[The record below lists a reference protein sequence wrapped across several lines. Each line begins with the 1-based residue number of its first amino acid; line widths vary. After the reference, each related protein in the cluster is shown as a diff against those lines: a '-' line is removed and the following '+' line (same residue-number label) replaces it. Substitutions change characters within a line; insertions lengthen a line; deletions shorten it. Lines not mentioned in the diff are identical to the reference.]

1 MNSADAQP
9 RGKNTM
15 RIERRFTKDG
25 QSPYA
30 DIAFR
35 LTTSEIRNPDGS
47 VVFRAENVEVPDAWS
62 QVASDVLA
70 QKYFRKAGVPA
81 RLKKVEEET
90 VPSWLWRSVADEAA
104 LAELPEKERVIG
116 EVSCKQVFDRLAG
129 TWTYWGWKGGYFDNE
144 ADAQAFFDEHR
155 YMLAMQMC
163 APNSPQWFN
172 TGLHWAYGID
182 GPSQGHYYVDF
193 KTGKLTKSKTS
204 YEHPQ
209 PHACFIQSIND
220 DLVNEGG
227 IMDLW
232 VREARL
238 FKYGSG
244 TGTNFSRLR
253 GEGERLAGG
262 GKSSGLMSFLKIGD
276 RAAGAIKSGGTT
288 RRAAKMVI
296 VDTDHPDIEQF
307 IDWKVREEQKVA
319 ALVTGSKINQKHL
332 KAVLKACVNCEGS
345 GDDCFQPEKNPA
357 LKREIKLARRSHVPD
372 NLIQRVI
379 QFAKQGYTDIDFPIY
394 DTDWDS
400 EAYLTVSGQNSNNTV
415 RVTDEFLKAVE
426 ADGDWDL
433 TWRTKPGKIAK
444 TVKARELWEKIG
456 HAAWACADPGLQF
469 HTTVND
475 WHTCPASGAI
485 VGSNPCSEYM
495 FLDDTACNLASM
507 NLLAYRDPNTKEFD
521 IAGYEHAVRLWTMV
535 LEISVLMAQFPSKEI
550 AQLSYEYRTLG
561 LGYANIGGLLMS
573 SGIGYDSDA
582 ARAIGA
588 ALTAIMT
595 GVSYATSAEMASQ
608 QGPFP
613 GFKKNREHMLR
624 VIRNHRR
631 AAYGENTGYE
641 KLATAPVRLDHA
653 TLANNAVFFKGL
665 SEHAK
670 RAWDRALTLG
680 EEHGYRNAQAT
691 VVAPTGT
698 IGLVMDCDTTGI
710 EPDFAL
716 VKFKKLAGG
725 GYFKI
730 INRAVPEALR
740 ALGYSESEIAEIEV
754 YAVGH
759 GSLGQAPGIN
769 HTTLKAKGF
778 TQEAIDKVEKALPT
792 AFDIKFAFNKWTLGE
807 ELLRDQLGVA
817 PEVIASPSFDV
828 LAHMGFSKREIE
840 AANVHVCGAMTVE
853 GAPHL
858 KPEHYSVF
866 DCANPCGKIG
876 KRYLSVES
884 HIRMLAA
891 AQPFISGA
899 ISKTINMPNDA
910 TVEDCKSAYLLS
922 WKLALKAN
930 ALYRDGSKLSQPL
943 QSQLIADE
951 EDDDETLDAVQSF
964 IEKPQ
969 AARTAA
975 AAERIVEKI
984 VERITVLRER
994 EKLPSRRKGYT
1005 QKAVVGGHKVYLR
1018 TGEYEDG
1025 RIGEIFIDLHKEG
1038 ATLRSLLNN
1047 FAIAISLG
1055 LQYGVPLEEYV
1066 DAFTFTR
1073 FEPQGPVQGNDT
1085 IKYATSIL
1093 DYVFRELA
1101 ISYLE
1106 RFDLAHV
1113 DPSEGSFDALGKG
1126 EQEGREQPNTGR
1138 FVSKGLTRSR
1148 TDKLAVVSG
1157 GATGS
1162 PSPGGGGSSA
1172 EARSSSEGGRGGV
1185 TNVTALHAA
1194 GATAL
1199 KAEPEAKLSPA
1210 QALES
1215 LPWQQPQAQP
1225 QPTKSER
1232 RAEAKARGYEGEMCN
1247 ECGNF
1252 TLVRNGTCM
1261 KCDTCGSTTGCS

>member
-1 MNSADAQP
+1 
-9 RGKNTM
+9 M
-15 RIERRFTKDG
+15 RIERRYTKEG

-30 DIAFR
+30 NMTFR
-35 LTTSEIRNPDGS
+35 HVVSEIRNPDGS
-47 VVFRAENVEVPDAWS
+47 VVFRADNVEVPEFWS

-81 RLKKVEEET
+81 RLKKFEENS
-90 VPSWLWRSVADEAA
+90 VPSFLWRSVADEDA
-104 LAELPEKERVIG
+104 LAQVPEKERMIG
-116 EVSCKQVFDRLAG
+116 EQSSKQVFDRLAG
-129 TWTYWGWKGGYFDNE
+129 TWTYWGWKGGYFDSEN
-144 ADAQAFFDEHR
+144 DASAFFDELR
-155 YMLAMQMC
+155 YMLANQMC

-182 GPSQGHYYVDF
+182 GPSQGHHYVDF
-193 KTGKLTKSKTS
+193 QTGKLTKSKSS

-209 PHACFIQSIND
+209 PHACFIQGIND

-244 TGTNFSRLR
+244 TGTNFSLLR
-253 GEGERLAGG
+253 GEGEKLAGG

-296 VDTDHPDIEQF
+296 VDTDHPDIESF
-307 IDWKVREEQKVA
+307 IDWKVKEEQKVA

-332 KAVLKACVNCEGS
+332 KAIIKACVNCEGS

-379 QFAKQGYTDIDFPIY
+379 QFARQGYTDIDFDFPIY
-394 DTDWDS
+394 DTDWDL
-400 EAYLTVSGQNSNNTV
+400 EAYLTVSGQNSNNSV
-415 RVTDEFLKAVE
+415 RVTDEYLKAVE
-426 ADGDWDL
+426 ADAEWDL

-456 HAAWACADPGLQF
+456 FAAWACADPGLQY

-475 WHTCPASGAI
+475 WHTCPASGPI
-485 VGSNPCSEYM
+485 RGSNPCSEYM
-495 FLDDTACNLASM
+495 FLDDTACNLASL
-507 NLLAYRDPNTKEFD
+507 NLLTFRDEKTGAFD
-521 IAGYEHAVRLWTMV
+521 IQGYEHTVRLWTVV
-535 LEISVLMAQFPSKEI
+535 LEISVLMAQFPSKQI

-573 SGIGYDSDA
+573 SGLAYDSDA
-582 ARAIGA
+582 GRSIGG

-608 QGPFP
+608 LGAFP
-613 GFKKNREHMLR
+613 GYKKNRDHMLR

-631 AAYGENTGYE
+631 AAYGEKTGYE
-641 KLATAPVRLDHA
+641 KVSQPPVPLDHRVLVDSDA
-653 TLANNAVFFKGL
+653 YKGL
-665 SEHAK
+665 ADHAK
-670 RAWDRALTLG
+670 RAWDRALKLG

-691 VVAPTGT
+691 VIAPTGT

-710 EPDFAL
+710 EPDFAM

-730 INRAVPEALR
+730 INRAVPAALR
-740 ALGYSESEIAEIEV
+740 TLGYSEADIAEIEV

-759 GSLGQAPGIN
+759 GTLAQAPAIN

-778 TQEAIDKVEKALPT
+778 TDEMIAKIEKSLPT

-807 ELLRDQLGVA
+807 DFLKNTLAIPAETLAL
-817 PEVIASPSFDV
+817 PSFDL
-828 LAHMGFSKREIE
+828 LAHLGFSKREIE

-858 KPEHYSVF
+858 KAEHYAVF

-884 HIRMLAA
+884 HIKMMAA

-910 TVEDCKSAYLLS
+910 TVEDCKAAYLLS

-951 EDDDETLDAVQSF
+951 EEEDDAQDSSVQTF

-969 AARTAA
+969 AARVAA
-975 AAERIVEKI
+975 TAERIVEKI
-984 VERITVLRER
+984 VERVTVLRER

-1025 RIGEIFIDLHKEG
+1025 RLGEIFVDMHKEG
-1038 ATLRSLLNN
+1038 AALRSLLNN

-1113 DPSEGSFDALGKG
+1113 DPSEGGFDALGKG
-1126 EQEGREQPNTGR
+1126 VEEGVRPTATQY
-1138 FVSKGLTRSR
+1138 VSKGLTRSR
-1148 TDKLAVVSG
+1148 TDKLSVVSG
-1157 GATGS
+1157 GS
-1162 PSPGGGGSSA
+1162 PTAAIGGEGRGGGS
-1172 EARSSSEGGRGGV
+1172 GGPAS
-1185 TNVTALHAA
+1185 VTALHAA

-1210 QALES
+1210 QALEALAWEKPS
-1215 LPWQQPQAQP
+1215 
-1225 QPTKSER
+1225 PTKTDR
-1232 RAEAKARGYEGEMCN
+1232 RAEAKAKGYEGEMCG

>member
-1 MNSADAQP
+1 
-9 RGKNTM
+9 M
-15 RIERRFTKDG
+15 RIDRRFTKDG

-30 DIAFR
+30 EIEFR

-47 VVFRAENVEVPDAWS
+47 VVFKADNVEVPAFWS

-81 RLKKVEEET
+81 ALKKVEEET
-90 VPSWLWRSVADEAA
+90 VPSFLWRSVADEDA
-104 LAELPEKERVIG
+104 LASLSEKERIVG
-116 EVSCKQVFDRLAG
+116 ETSSKQVFDRLAG
-129 TWTYWGWKGGYFDNE
+129 TWTYWGWKGGYFDSDN
-144 ADAQAFFDEHR
+144 DAQAFFDELR
-155 YMLAMQMC
+155 YMLATQRV

-182 GPSQGHYYVDF
+182 GPSQGHYYVDYQ
-193 KTGKLTKSKTS
+193 TGKLTKSKSS

-209 PHACFIQSIND
+209 PHACFIQSIAD

-244 TGTNFSRLR
+244 TGTNFSSLR
-253 GEGERLAGG
+253 AENEKLAGG

-296 VDTDHPDIEQF
+296 VDTDHPDIEAF
-307 IDWKVREEQKVA
+307 IDWKVKEEQKVA

-357 LKREIKLARRSHVPD
+357 LKREIKLARRNHVAD
-372 NLIQRVI
+372 NLIKRVI

-400 EAYLTVSGQNSNNTV
+400 EAYLTVSGQNSNNSV

-433 TWRTKPGKIAK
+433 TWRNRKGVAETK
-444 TVKARELWEKIG
+444 KARDLWEKISY
-456 HAAWACADPGLQF
+456 AAWACADPGLQF

-475 WHTCPASGAI
+475 WHTCPASGPIRA
-485 VGSNPCSEYM
+485 SNPCSEYM
-495 FLDDTACNLASM
+495 FLDDTACNLASI
-507 NLLAYRDPNTKEFD
+507 NLLTFRNAPTLPSPASGGGLGRGSFD
-521 IAGYEHAVRLWTMV
+521 IEGYEHTIRLWTVV
-535 LEISVLMAQFPSKEI
+535 LEISVLMAQFPSKQI

-573 SGIGYDSDA
+573 SGIPYDSDA
-582 ARAIGA
+582 GRAICGA
-588 ALTAIMT
+588 LSAIMT
-595 GVSYATSAEMASQ
+595 GISYATSAEMAKQ
-608 QGPFP
+608 LGPFP

-624 VIRNHRR
+624 VMRNHRR
-631 AAYGENTGYE
+631 AAYGEKTGYE
-641 KLATAPVRLDHA
+641 KVSQPPVRLDHA
-653 TLANNAVFFKGL
+653 TCPDTAMIA
-665 SEHAK
+665 HAK
-670 RAWDRALTLG
+670 SAWDKALSLG
-680 EEHGYRNAQAT
+680 EQHGYRNAQAT
-691 VVAPTGT
+691 VIAPTGT

-740 ALGYSESEIAEIEV
+740 VLGYSEADIAEIEV
-754 YAVGH
+754 YALGH
-759 GSLGQAPGIN
+759 GNLGQAPGIN
-769 HTTLKAKGF
+769 HATLRAKGF
-778 TQEAIDKVEKALPT
+778 DDEAIAKVEKALPT

-807 ELLRDQLGVA
+807 DILRDKLGVSA
-817 PEVIASPSFDV
+817 EVIASPSFDV
-828 LAHMGFSKREIE
+828 LAHMGFTKREIE

-858 KPEHYSVF
+858 KPAHYPVF
-866 DCANPCGKIG
+866 DCANPCGRTG

-884 HIRMLAA
+884 HIRMMAA
-891 AQPFISGA
+891 AQPFVSGA

-943 QSQLIADE
+943 SSQLIADE
-951 EDDDETLDAVQSF
+951 EDEDDGIEAFL
-964 IEKPQ
+964 EKPM
-969 AARTAA
+969 AARTAQV
-975 AAERIVEKI
+975 AERVVEKI

-994 EKLPSRRKGYT
+994 ERMPDRRKGYT

-1018 TGEYEDG
+1018 TGEYDDG
-1025 RIGEIFIDLHKEG
+1025 RLGEIFIDMHKEG
-1038 ATLRSLLNN
+1038 AALRSIINN
-1047 FAIAISLG
+1047 FAIAVSLG
-1055 LQYGVPLEEYV
+1055 LQYGVPLDEYV

-1073 FEPQGPVQGNDT
+1073 FDPSGPVQGNDS
-1085 IKYATSIL
+1085 IKYATSML
-1093 DYVFRELA
+1093 DYIFRELA
-1101 ISYLE
+1101 VSYLS

-1113 DPSEGSFDALGKG
+1113 DPSEANFDALGKG
-1126 EQEGREQPNTGR
+1126 VEEGRPSPDAR
-1138 FVSKGLTRSR
+1138 YLSKGLTRSR
-1148 TDKLAVVSG
+1148 KQIAAVSTN
-1157 GATGS
+1157 ATSSS
-1162 PSPGGGGSSA
+1162 PA
-1172 EARSSSEGGRGGV
+1172 ASSEGGRGGASMSGAS
-1185 TNVTALHAA
+1185 NVTALNVS

-1199 KAEPEAKLSPA
+1199 KAEPEARLSPA
-1210 QALES
+1210 QQLEN
-1215 LPWQQPQAQP
+1215 LPWAK
-1225 QPTKSER
+1225 TDARAHAAEK
-1232 RAEAKARGYEGEMCN
+1232 RAEAKAKGYEGEACG

-1252 TLVRNGTCM
+1252 TLLRNGTCM
-1261 KCDTCGSTTGCS
+1261 KCDTCGGTTGCS